1 MIGMPTVIRI
11 NTDDN
16 DDIFKTFPK
25 RVNTRLSE
33 HPYYAILTFNE
44 LNKVYSIKTIS
55 KILLTA
61 LDKIRLYKY
70 LKKIIIIIII
80 NTALIEKRL
89 KAI

>member
-1 MIGMPTVIRI
+1 MPTVIRI

-25 RVNTRLSE
+25 RVNTRLLE

-70 LKKIIIIIII
+70 LKKIIIIKIK